1 MAASSDVESCVGDT
15 TVQRRQRLLGAA
27 TTRGAGVLQDGAIF
41 CYEGA
46 MGFLLDRGASTDAA
60 TGMGT
65 AAGGGRDGE
74 RIQQRGTRGG
84 GGGPGEGASRRRQGA
99 AGVRTR

>member
-1 MAASSDVESCVGDT
+1 M
-15 TVQRRQRLLGAA
+15 
-27 TTRGAGVLQDGAIF
+27 LQDGAIF

-74 RIQQRGTRGG
+74 RIQQRGTRR
-84 GGGPGEGASRRRQGA
+84 GEEEVQ
-99 AGVRTR
+99 VRGLVVGDKERLG

>member
-15 TVQRRQRLLGAA
+15 TVQRRRRLLGAA

-60 TGMGT
+60 TGTGT
-65 AAGGGRDGE
+65 AAGGDRDGE
-74 RIQQRGTRGG
+74 QVTRPKANRPPPNRVGAIYGT
-84 GGGPGEGASRRRQGA
+84 
-99 AGVRTR
+99 TN

>member
-15 TVQRRQRLLGAA
+15 TVQRRRRLLGAA

-46 MGFLLDRGASTDAA
+46 MGFLLDRGNEYRCCD
-60 TGMGT
+60 GDGD
-65 AAGGGRDGE
+65 GG
-74 RIQQRGTRGG
+74 
-84 GGGPGEGASRRRQGA
+84 RRRQGRRAHPA
-99 AGVRTR
+99 AWD

>member
-60 TGMGT
+60 TGTGT
-65 AAGGGRDGE
+65 ARRGR
-74 RIQQRGTRGG
+74 RRRGTG
-84 GGGPGEGASRRRQGA
+84 RRQREVGDEKLKIFE
-99 AGVRTR
+99 VFLI